1 MTSED
6 FAGNFEGS
14 RFSAFFMFSHMIN
27 AKKIKKSVTKPSFL
41 RLTCVREEV
50 SSSELRKIVSF
61 LFSASVFLCDDDC
74 KKPVICGRN
83 HSKYIF

>member
-50 SSSELRKIVSF
+50 SSSELRKTISF

-74 KKPVICGRN
+74 KKSVVRRRDN
-83 HSKYIF
+83 SKYFF